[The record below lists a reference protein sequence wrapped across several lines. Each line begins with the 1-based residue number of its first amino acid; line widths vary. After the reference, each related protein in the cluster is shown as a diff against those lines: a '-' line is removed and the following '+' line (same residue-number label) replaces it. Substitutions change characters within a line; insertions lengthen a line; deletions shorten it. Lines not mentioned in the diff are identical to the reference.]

1 MIEAVHGPIGRKYFT
16 GSSLNGFGLLCQDE
30 ILQFVELP
38 GNDVPGRA
46 IAFHLLYRGIDTKKS
61 VTICLSA
68 QFITLRKRYNVLSEV
83 WAF

>member
-1 MIEAVHGPIGRKYFT
+1 MIEAVHGPIGRSKFT

-46 IAFHLLYRGIDTKKS
+46 IAFHLLYRGIDTKKECDYMS
-61 VTICLSA
+61 FCTIYH
-68 QFITLRKRYNVLSEV
+68 T
-83 WAF
+83 